1 MDEIQNNPNVPDDI
15 KAALSGAILD
25 DDLPDADESEI
36 VEAGDS
42 SVEAMI
48 LEKYDDLL
56 MDDSDEDERKTRR
69 RRKGREDDEWFASER
84 QRKDHKRRTMAPK
97 TRGRPKRKSEEGTD
111 DASSNKSR
119 RRAAAA
125 RKRNSDGDIPSSTAT
140 DPPKPKIERPKAVKI
155 KTEKP
160 KFERSKVA
168 PKKQPPPLPFCLLD
182 VSKKFE
188 GKIPS
193 LKANN
198 QNGVRT
204 AVTTASTATA
214 SSTTA
219 VTASMPDTA
228 PNTEPIATV
237 TTIGTGAVTTTA
249 TTTVSATAMKHERK
263 QPQSAIWRN
272 NGDEKPKNIGTNYF
286 KHSAITYPDPKNL
299 LENIP
304 GVPGGGKAIVDPST
318 TLSKLMGTSANRTE
332 PDVLVP
338 PTPCK

>member
-36 VEAGDS
+36 VEPGDS

-56 MDDSDEDERKTRR
+56 MDDSDEDDERKTRR

-84 QRKDHKRRTMAPK
+84 QRKDHKRRTTAPK

-111 DASSNKSR
+111 EASANKSR
-119 RRAAAA
+119 RRAAAVK
-125 RKRNSDGDIPSSTAT
+125 KRNSDGDLPSSIAT
-140 DPPKPKIERPKAVKI
+140 DPAKPKIERPKSVKA
-155 KTEKP
+155 KSEKP
-160 KFERSKVA
+160 KFERPKA
-168 PKKQPPPLPFCLLD
+168 MTKKQPPPLPFSLLD
-182 VSKKFE
+182 LSKKFE

-193 LKANN
+193 LKTNN
-198 QNGVRT
+198 QNGIRT
-204 AVTTASTATA
+204 PVTDSTASTTASGSITA
-214 SSTTA
+214 SATTTA
-219 VTASMPDTA
+219 ACS
-228 PNTEPIATV
+228 TV
-237 TTIGTGAVTTTA
+237 TSTTTA
-249 TTTVSATAMKHERK
+249 TTTVSTTTTTTTVKHERK

-299 LENIP
+299 FDKMPSAI
-304 GVPGGGKAIVDPST
+304 GKAIIDPST
-318 TLSKLMGTSANRTE
+318 TLSKLMGTSSDSRMD
-332 PDVLVP
+332 PDVVAAP
-338 PTPCK
+338 ATPCK